1 MEVLEE
7 EELNEMSRQQASY
20 KKMTEIQLLELKEME
35 ALEYAQLTSHETK
48 KMIEKERRELKKIT
62 H

>member
-7 EELNEMSRQQASY
+7 EELNEMNRQQASY

-35 ALEYAQLTSHETK
+35 ALE
-48 KMIEKERRELKKIT
+48 
-62 H
+62 

>member
-7 EELNEMSRQQASY
+7 EELKEMNRQQASY
-20 KKMTEIQLLELKEME
+20 KKMNEIQVLELKEME
-35 ALEYAQLTSHETK
+35 ELEYAQLTAHETK
-48 KMIEKERRELKKIT
+48 KMIEKERRKVKMIT

>member
-7 EELNEMSRQQASY
+7 EELNEMNRQQASY

-35 ALEYAQLTSHETK
+35 ALENAQLTSHETK
-48 KMIEKERRELKKIT
+48 KMIEKERRKLKMIT